1 MKELSLNIL
10 DICEN
15 SVKAHS
21 DFVEISLVE
30 NDQSLTI
37 TISDNGDG
45 MTDEILSSVCDPFF
59 TTRKTRSVGMG
70 IPLFRFAAEQTGGW
84 LQIESKAIGDSPE
97 THGTQLTAFFNKTS
111 IDYTPLGD
119 MISTII
125 TLIQGHPN
133 INFLFSHRIGDYRI
147 HVDTREMRAVLDEIP
162 LDGYE
167 VLSWIRENLA
177 EQYDDYKNNKNIRFQ
192 KGKQNEIFG

>member
-15 SVKAHS
+15 SVKAHA
-21 DFVEISLVE
+21 DFIEISLTE
-30 NDQSLTI
+30 SYESMTI
-37 TISDNGDG
+37 SISDNGDG
-45 MTDEILSSVCDPFF
+45 MTSEVLSSVCNPFF
-59 TTRKTRSVGMG
+59 TTRKTRGVGMG

-84 LQIESKAIGDSPE
+84 LRIESRSIIDCPDA
-97 THGTQLTAFFNKTS
+97 HGTNITAFFNKTS

-119 MISTII
+119 IISTIV
-125 TLIQGHPN
+125 TLIQGHPC
-133 INFLFSHRIGDYRI
+133 IDFMFSHQIGESRIYL
-147 HVDTREMRAVLDEIP
+147 DTKEIRTVLEDIP

-177 EQYDDYKNNKNIRFQ
+177 EQYDEYKNNKNI
-192 KGKQNEIFG
+192 